1 LLGVV
6 PVSGAE
12 PGPLDPEACGE
23 LPSGGV
29 EPEVLV
35 SPPLGLEPDD
45 VELGPV
51 GPVAPAGGEPVVLP
65 LVELLLGA
73 LPCCGW
79 LAAVCCGCG
88 CGCGCGG
95 SIVVPETCC
104 VVGLTT
110 GGCAP
115 GSGFA
120 VTGRGAAGSVV
131 TATAL
136 GLGFACFGFAA

>member
-12 PGPLDPEACGE
+12 PGPLDPEGCGE
-23 LPSGGV
+23 LPSGGG
-29 EPEVLV
+29 EPELLPV
-35 SPPLGLEPDD
+35 SPPLGPEPGDA
-45 VELGPV
+45 ELGPV
-51 GPVAPAGGEPVVLP
+51 GPVAPAGGEPVELP
-65 LVELLLGA
+65 LVALLLGA

-88 CGCGCGG
+88 CGG

-104 VVGLTT
+104 VVGLTI

-120 VTGRGAAGSVV
+120 VTGRAAAGSVV